1 MASKKDVDYYQ
12 LFCDAIEI
20 SCSIA
25 DKLAEIVRKYSPDYV
40 KSDLALQLEE
50 IHKLEHEGDLI
61 YSKIAYELNRAFITP
76 IEREDILF
84 IAQSIDNVSDRIEEV
99 GFRFWMFNVKQLR
112 SETKAFI
119 DLIIA
124 CCDKAKAIVA
134 EFRNFKKSKTIHALI
149 QELSELEYQGDRLYR
164 NTIRELFTTETVPAE
179 LQRWREIFHDM
190 ENCFDTCNMLGRMIE
205 NAIVKNS

>member
-76 IEREDILF
+76 IEREDNL
-84 IAQSIDNVSDRIEEV
+84 SHSR
-99 GFRFWMFNVKQLR
+99 
-112 SETKAFI
+112 
-119 DLIIA
+119 LIM
-124 CCDKAKAIVA
+124 
-134 EFRNFKKSKTIHALI
+134 
-149 QELSELEYQGDRLYR
+149 YQTGLKRLDSV
-164 NTIRELFTTETVPAE
+164 FGCS
-179 LQRWREIFHDM
+179 M
-190 ENCFDTCNMLGRMIE
+190 
-205 NAIVKNS
+205 